1 MLAVDLSQQ
10 ARQLLHSLFCFDA
23 GQLWLPSVTTVDVH
37 GQLFT
42 GPWLIMCEDI
52 LIIKFFGTTSG
63 SMSLKN
69 FASRVG
75 SQCLVSGVRLH
86 TSNIFFK
93 CSGLWMSPESC
104 HLNQGS
110 PEMSVTIA
118 STHRGSVNA
127 CSLLSRAA
135 LTFLN
140 LYLPF
145 IA

>member
-10 ARQLLHSLFCFDA
+10 ARQLLHSLFCLEA
-23 GQLWLPSVTTVDVH
+23 GQLWLPSVTTVEVH

-42 GPWLIMCEDI
+42 GPWSIMCEDI

-86 TSNIFFK
+86 TSKMFFK

-104 HLNQGS
+104 HLNQGW
-110 PEMSVTIA
+110 PLTSVTMA
-118 STHRGSVNA
+118 STQRGS
-127 CSLLSRAA
+127 CSAVSLRSIA
-135 LTFLN
+135 LRTFGN

-145 IA
+145 MA

>member
-10 ARQLLHSLFCFDA
+10 ARQLLHSLFCLEA

-52 LIIKFFGTTSG
+52 LMIKFFGTTSG
-63 SMSLKN
+63 SMSVKN

-86 TSNIFFK
+86 TSNIFCK
-93 CSGLWMSPESC
+93 CSGLCMAPESC

-118 STHRGSVNA
+118 LTHRGSVNA
-127 CSLLSRAA
+127 CSLRSSAS
-135 LTFLN
+135 LTLVN
-140 LYLPF
+140 L
-145 IA
+145 